1 MDEPFDHIDKN
12 SQMSFDEAVKRL
24 EKMKTYRDTR
34 EAALNRRALNVAIST
49 IEAYQNLRQIVDEYL
64 NKTKGDFK

>member
-1 MDEPFDHIDKN
+1 MDEPFDHMDKN

-64 NKTKGDFK
+64 RK

>member
-1 MDEPFDHIDKN
+1 MDEPFDHLDKN

-49 IEAYQNLRQIVDEYL
+49 I
-64 NKTKGDFK
+64 